1 MNKHRWS
8 QKSMAAFLVGGLAV
22 MGGAAV
28 LSFDVISS
36 PSSQAV
42 TRSAAPA
49 PHRDRSL
56 GAMDDVSSVGSV
68 PSLTPVTV
76 PAVVAPKKAVAKAKT
91 APHGVAP
98 KKAVVKARTSTV
110 LPSITYTVK
119 PGDTLF
125 VIAEWFQAHGY
136 GAIYNANKA
145 VIGANPN
152 LIFPGQHITIAGG
165 SLSMGA

>member
-1 MNKHRWS
+1 MIKRRWS

-28 LSFDVISS
+28 LSFGVISS

-49 PHRDRSL
+49 PHRSL
-56 GAMDDVSSVGSV
+56 GAMDNVSAVGSI
-68 PSLTPVTV
+68 PSTTPVTV
-76 PAVVAPKKAVAKAKT
+76 SPVVAPKIAVAKAKPAPRAAAPKKAVAKAN
-91 APHGVAP
+91 
-98 KKAVVKARTSTV
+98 TSTV
-110 LPSITYTVK
+110 RPSITYTVK
-119 PGDTLF
+119 PGDNLF
-125 VIAEWFQAHGY
+125 VIAAWFKAHGY

-145 VIGANPN
+145 IIGANPN
-152 LIFPGQHITIAGG
+152 LIFPGQHITISGG